1 MTPNQRRKLIET
13 LMQATLD
20 LKTPGFGDDAETVG
34 AITVM
39 ATLGCALDHRE
50 ADNLARHCLPWLQAR
65 ETEESTGRANLAHG
79 PTDS

>member
-1 MTPNQRRKLIET
+1 MTPDQRRKLIET

-50 ADNLARHCLPWLQAR
+50 ADSLSRHCMTWLSAR
-65 ETEESTGRANLAHG
+65 EKEENHS
-79 PTDS
+79 